1 VRLPHLLLLAAL
13 ACSGCYASNVVEKN
27 AREVKV
33 GEAKVEWRPAQAS
46 DVPGFYASTRIEGE
60 AAGALL
66 KAYYYFGAEGEYSG
80 AAMVVS
86 PEGPRFVVVEEEGRY
101 AFSAEGIDLNDGSGP
116 VALDAAP
123 GRLRLRSAD
132 TTIVFERV
140 ELQ

>member
-1 VRLPHLLLLAAL
+1 M
-13 ACSGCYASNVVEKN
+13 
-27 AREVKV
+27 
-33 GEAKVEWRPAQAS
+33 
-46 DVPGFYASTRIEGE
+46 PGFYASTRIEGA

-101 AFSAEGIDLNDGSGP
+101 AFSAEGIDLNDGSGT